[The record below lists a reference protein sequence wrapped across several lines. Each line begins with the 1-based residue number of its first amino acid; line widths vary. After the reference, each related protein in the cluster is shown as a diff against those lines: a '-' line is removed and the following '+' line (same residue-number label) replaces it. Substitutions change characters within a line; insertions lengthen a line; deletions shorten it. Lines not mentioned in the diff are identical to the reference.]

1 MDSGFQVL
9 DSRFFV
15 SGAWIPDSNH
25 GGIPDSKD
33 QNSTFHKQKLHGLA
47 FLYSLCLTLCKT
59 DITLRGTLIAGP
71 KSLRIRE
78 S

>member
-1 MDSGFQVL
+1 MLDPTSWIP
-9 DSRFFV
+9 DSRYWVPDCFV
-15 SGAWIPDSNH
+15 SGAC
-25 GGIPDSKD
+25 IPDSKG
-33 QNSTFHKQKLHGLA
+33 QNSAFHEQKLHGLA
-47 FLYSLCLTLCKT
+47 FLYSLCLTLNKK